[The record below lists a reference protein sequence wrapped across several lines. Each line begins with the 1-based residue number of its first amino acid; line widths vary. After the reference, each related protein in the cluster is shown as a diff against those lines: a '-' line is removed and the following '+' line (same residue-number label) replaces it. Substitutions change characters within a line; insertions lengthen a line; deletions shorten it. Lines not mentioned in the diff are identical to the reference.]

1 MDIVEDTIIL
11 SGVSLFLVASSS
23 IMSWILSYSQI
34 PELVARGLLSVS
46 ENPIIILLII
56 NAILLIVGC
65 FMDMTPAVLIFT
77 PIFLPIVKEIGMH
90 PVHFGIMLVFN
101 LCIGLMTPPVG
112 NALFLGC
119 SLTGRKIEE
128 VVPKMIPIFIV
139 LLGLLLLVTFIP
151 SVSLF
156 LPKLAGLLN

>member
-1 MDIVEDTIIL
+1 
-11 SGVSLFLVASSS
+11 
-23 IMSWILSYSQI
+23 
-34 PELVARGLLSVS
+34 
-46 ENPIIILLII
+46 
-56 NAILLIVGC
+56 
-65 FMDMTPAVLIFT
+65 MTPAVLIFT

-90 PVHFGIMLVFN
+90 QVHFGIMLVFN

-128 VVPKMIPIFIV
+128 VVPKMIPIFAV
-139 LLGLLLLVTFIP
+139 LLIILLLVTFVP
-151 SVSLF
+151 SISLF